1 MKIVIILIIVI
12 LAFLMPILW
21 GIICA
26 FVGGWVIADKLMKF
40 LDWNFNIKQ

>member
-1 MKIVIILIIVI
+1 MKIVIILIIV
-12 LAFLMPILW
+12 ILW